1 MTGSKDNAV
10 EENQS
15 AAGARRAKGEFVRG
29 VSGFRGSLGSN
40 DFPAVPDQY
49 HLYVAL
55 NCPWCHRVTLA
66 RNILGLQQSISMDVV
81 FPNRTREHD
90 PEGPNNWQFS
100 PERIATVT
108 GAPLPECTAETATG
122 QAVRLVRNIYDAEG
136 STERSVPILYDRVS
150 HRIVSNE
157 SAEIIRMLNR
167 SAGPLGS
174 QFSDKARHNL
184 YPEGNNL
191 RADIN
196 ALNESI

>member
-40 DFPAVPDQY
+40 DFPAVPNQY

-81 FPNRTREHD
+81 FPNRTQEHD
-90 PEGPNNWQFS
+90 PEGPNNWQFF

-108 GAPLPECTAETATG
+108 GAPLPECTAETGPGRLFAWCATFMMRRAP
-122 QAVRLVRNIYDAEG
+122 QSVRCQFYTIECL
-136 STERSVPILYDRVS
+136 TESSLMKALRLY
-150 HRIVSNE
+150 
-157 SAEIIRMLNR
+157 AC
-167 SAGPLGS
+167 
-174 QFSDKARHNL
+174 
-184 YPEGNNL
+184 
-191 RADIN
+191 
-196 ALNESI
+196 